1 MCATFRGELQMKIKK
16 AKASVFKLIG
26 LLLLAPIMPVSVAIT
41 TNRTRGSQDTMDAG
55 ILSGDS
61 K

>member
-1 MCATFRGELQMKIKK
+1 MCAAFRGELQMKIKK

-26 LLLLAPIMPVSVAIT
+26 VLLLAPIMPVSVAIT
-41 TNRTRGSQDTMDAG
+41 INRTRGSQDTMVAG
-55 ILSGDS
+55 SQLGVS